1 MRFAEYI
8 WIDGRGELRG
18 KTKVLS
24 NTGKPPVWSFDGS
37 STEQASTE
45 LSDCKLVPIF
55 ECKDPIREGPHD
67 SIVLCEVFDFDD
79 NPDKMNLRNA
89 TRNLEEF
96 HKDKEPLFGLEQEYT
111 LFKGSRPLGV
121 KGSIMP
127 TQGPYYCSVGANR
140 VIGRDIA
147 EEHMRACLTAGLKLA
162 GVNAEVMPGQWEYQI
177 GPLGPLDVCDQ
188 VWMSR
193 YILQRIAE
201 SHGITVSYHPKPI
214 KELNGA
220 GLHTNFSTKSMRV
233 DGGMAR
239 CAEAAILLG
248 LDVIEKVG
256 ARDLLRAGEIY
267 DTIKYPNEYGI
278 DYQAR
283 LTGEHETCSHKQ
295 FKYAIGDRSGSIR
308 IPTPVAKKGSGYI
321 EDRRPCAN
329 ANPYGIVNYILG
341 TTCGVVDV

>member
-1 MRFAEYI
+1 
-8 WIDGRGELRG
+8 
-18 KTKVLS
+18 
-24 NTGKPPVWSFDGS
+24 
-37 STEQASTE
+37 
-45 LSDCKLVPIF
+45 
-55 ECKDPIREGPHD
+55 
-67 SIVLCEVFDFDD
+67 
-79 NPDKMNLRNA
+79 
-89 TRNLEEF
+89 
-96 HKDKEPLFGLEQEYT
+96 
-111 LFKGSRPLGV
+111 
-121 KGSIMP
+121 
-127 TQGPYYCSVGANR
+127 
-140 VIGRDIA
+140 
-147 EEHMRACLTAGLKLA
+147 MRACLTAGLKLA